1 MYSIFI
7 AKRINSEPIKYM
19 KTFDNT
25 EGIRLDRGEHVS
37 IRYVAKTKE
46 GLYVV
51 GNTFYPVGDRRG
63 PRLKDKDHGCDDL
76 KRLEDKVKALGI
88 EVEYEKHLNRAIY
101 I

>member
-1 MYSIFI
+1 VYSIFI